1 MVAEVGAECL
11 YVAYYMTFGD
21 LLFLMELTAV

>member
-11 YVAYYMTFGD
+11 YVTYYMPFGD